1 MKTIKN
7 LLVFALLGTSI
18 AFHESCKKETNT
30 TPATIN
36 NNNTTT
42 STANDVDEATIK
54 ATFSDLLSSLGNTL
68 SHTQNIN
75 LLSPSTSKFNFIKKN
90 LDDLPLPEC
99 GSYTETRNDTEI
111 VTIIDYGNGCNMG
124 GTTQSGK
131 ITTIQNLNNKITTI
145 IFTNYTNN
153 SETINGSITQ
163 SDNGSTE
170 QDITYQNGNKK
181 FVFKISISINTDANG
196 ETIPHFSG
204 NITGIYEGK
213 TFSYNATNLSGKS
226 ACDIDAPLSGTVE
239 IMIGT
244 EKVNLNFGSGEC
256 DEKVTV
262 SYKGATETVLLKDIG
277 NLFLF

>member
-1 MKTIKN
+1 MKN
-7 LLVFALLGTSI
+7 LLLFALLGTSI
-18 AFHESCKKETNT
+18 AVHQSCKKENNT
-30 TPATIN
+30 TPATV
-36 NNNTTT
+36 NNNTAT
-42 STANDVDEATIK
+42 STANDVDEAAIK
-54 ATFSDLLSSLGNTL
+54 ASFSDLLRSLGNTL
-68 SHTQNIN
+68 SHTQNIGI
-75 LLSPSTSKFNFIKKN
+75 LSPSTSKFNFIKKN

-111 VTIIDYGNGCNMG
+111 ITIIDYGNGCSMG

-131 ITTIQNLNNKITTI
+131 ITTIENLNHKTTTI
-145 IFTNYTNN
+145 IFTNYASN
-153 SETINGSITQ
+153 SETMNGSITQ
-163 SDNGSTE
+163 NDNGSTE
-170 QDITYQNGNKK
+170 QDITYQNGNEK
-181 FVFKISISINTDANG
+181 FVFKISTSINMNANG

-204 NITGIYEGK
+204 SIAGTHEGK
-213 TFSYNATNLSGKS
+213 TFSYNATNLSGTS
-226 ACDIDAPLSGTVE
+226 ACGIDAPLSGTLE